1 MPDTKTEE
9 LKAAWR
15 KALADREK
23 TGEVQEV
30 AVATSVQLSTERALE
45 LRDLERIAEAVERIA
60 EKIDPPLDLPELR

>member
-9 LKAAWR
+9 LKAALR

-23 TGEVQEV
+23 AGDVQEA
-30 AVATSVQLSTERALE
+30 AVATSVQLSTERVLE
-45 LRDLERIAEAVERIA
+45 LRYLERIAEAVGRIV